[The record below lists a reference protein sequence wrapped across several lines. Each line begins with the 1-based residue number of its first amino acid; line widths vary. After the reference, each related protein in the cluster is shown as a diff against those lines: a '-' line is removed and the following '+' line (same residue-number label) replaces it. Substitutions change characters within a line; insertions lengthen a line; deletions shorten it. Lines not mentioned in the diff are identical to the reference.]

1 MILRKWSVLMAI
13 ALVLWLVIPADAGFV
28 MVDENGD
35 TTLISKGR
43 IKNTSE
49 GLVWILNGNSD
60 EMIFINNEQKTYS
73 NGKTDEYCNSLSA
86 MFDQIMKGIPEEQ
99 RMMMD
104 KNKQSSKKDVSIVKS
119 GDGGNVAG
127 YKTVK
132 YKVLVGGE
140 LFKEIWQSSDSSLM
154 KEYKP
159 LIPLLK
165 KFNSCMNSMEM
176 EFSPETT
183 PEYQK
188 LWEAGIELKSVR
200 HELGNSSAE
209 TNVVQLN
216 EKTIPESEFKTPLGY
231 KQISFAEMVTSQ
243 ME

>member
-13 ALVLWLVIPADAGFV
+13 ALVLWLVIPAGAGFV
-28 MVDENGD
+28 MLDENGD

-49 GLVWILNGNSD
+49 GFVWILNGNSD
-60 EMIFINNEQKTYS
+60 EVIFINNEQKTYS
-73 NGKTDEYCNSLSA
+73 HGKTDEYCKSLSA
-86 MFDQIMKGIPEEQ
+86 MFEQIIKEIPEEQ

-104 KNKQSSKKDVSIVKS
+104 KNKKSSKQDVSIVKS
-119 GDGGNVAG
+119 GDGGNIAG

-154 KEYKP
+154 KEYNP

-176 EFSPETT
+176 EFSPENT

-188 LWEAGIELKSVR
+188 LWETGIDLKSVR

-216 EKTIPESEFKTPLGY
+216 EKTIPESEFETPLGY
-231 KQISFAEMVTSQ
+231 KKISFAEMVTSQ